1 MQFTFLSAHSVQG
14 IVHNQTAP
22 DLVLY
27 DDPQVG
33 VRVTLTADP
42 NRHLR
47 TVNRQLALAS
57 MMFRA
62 MIREPLDEAFPQ
74 NLADHI
80 AKIETQRLDAAGTD
94 GVVVVQVTGDVSAT
108 IPTDAR
114 ALTDFLLC
122 FDAVD
127 KAAQRRRCLPKVTAV
142 LTALRL
148 SGNGSYEFRLLA
160 EGSFLTTAEGVIVHS
175 MTLEGGSVGMY
186 QSMPLNEGQRER
198 IAKNIPLILKFDKL
212 ERLVRLYAHSLNTG
226 TDNYRSF
233 IAAWSALEIL
243 IGKIFPIY
251 QPLLASEL
259 RRGNQSAGVRAYLD
273 RVDEVMEGKYN
284 PADKFSVISVFLA
297 DESKAEEMMTTF
309 RRLKKV
315 RDGLFHGEDIS
326 EESLPTGEVQQLFD
340 EYLGNHLRREAP
352 SSGQPVGRTGP
363 AEAG

>member
-27 DDPQVG
+27 DDPQAG

-42 NRHLR
+42 NRHLQV
-47 TVNRQLALAS
+47 VNRQLALAS

-62 MIREPLDEAFPQ
+62 MIREPLDETFPQ

-80 AKIETQRLDAAGTD
+80 AKVEKQRLDAAWTD
-94 GVVVVQVTGDVSAT
+94 GVVVVQISGDVTASIPSEART
-108 IPTDAR
+108 I
-114 ALTDFLLC
+114 TDFLLC

-127 KAAQRRRCLPKVTAV
+127 KEALRHRCLPKVTAV

-148 SGNGSYEFRLLA
+148 SENGSYEFRLLA
-160 EGSFLTTAEGVIVHS
+160 EGSFLTTAEGMIVHS

-186 QSMPLNEGQRER
+186 QSTPLNEAQRER
-198 IAKNIPLILKFDKL
+198 IAEDIPLILNAGNL
-212 ERLVRLYAHSLNTG
+212 ERIVQLYAHSLDTA

-243 IGKIFPIY
+243 IQKIFPAY
-251 QPLLASEL
+251 QALVPTEPRQSSEV
-259 RRGNQSAGVRAYLD
+259 QV
-273 RVDEVMEGKYN
+273 EVEEDIPN
-284 PADKFSVISVFLA
+284 LADKFSVISIFLNGQDQL
-297 DESKAEEMMTTF
+297 DEEVNKF

-315 RDGLFHGEDIS
+315 RDRLFHGVDIP

-340 EYLGNHLRREAP
+340 KYLRNHLSP
-352 SSGQPVGRTGP
+352 NV
-363 AEAG
+363 